1 MTDTEITALAR
12 EYAEEATKAD
22 ASDPNLSAT
31 DLNGIKHDVAEY
43 AEEVIRFLLRRYVL
57 VEKSKVEEEYHEANI
72 CRTHVERY
80 GAQWGALTAKMALM
94 ERLFPEI
101 TKEVEG

>member
-12 EYAEEATKAD
+12 EYAEECTNPSGFSKATYEEMVEERVEN
-22 ASDPNLSAT
+22 ASY
-31 DLNGIKHDVAEY
+31 V
-43 AEEVIRFLLRRYVL
+43 LRWLCDRYCL

-80 GAQWGALTAKMALM
+80 GAQWGALTAKMAIL
-94 ERLFPEI
+94 ERLFPDLG
-101 TKEVEG
+101 KEVEG